1 MKKIVLL
8 IVLFL
13 ISLIVFGCGKSNT
26 VEVNTAIPN
35 ETYVFPISPS
45 SSAVGTYISYG
56 EDDESPW
63 LLVIGK
69 NGTCVTRQ
77 VGWNYTLVGGWEIE
91 DSNQLVICWNYW
103 YDSDSNMAIYDER
116 VKSIGNCNFTVN
128 SDGLVGE
135 NGVIWVR
142 YKE

>member
-1 MKKIVLL
+1 MKKIVL
-8 IVLFL
+8 IVLLL
-13 ISLIVFGCGKSNT
+13 ISLIMSGCGKPGT
-26 VEVNTAIPN
+26 AEVNTSIPN
-35 ETYVFPISPS
+35 ETYVSPVS
-45 SSAVGTYISYG
+45 PFSGAVGTYISYG
-56 EDDESPW
+56 EGDEAPW

-135 NGVIWVR
+135 NGVMWHR
-142 YKE
+142 Y